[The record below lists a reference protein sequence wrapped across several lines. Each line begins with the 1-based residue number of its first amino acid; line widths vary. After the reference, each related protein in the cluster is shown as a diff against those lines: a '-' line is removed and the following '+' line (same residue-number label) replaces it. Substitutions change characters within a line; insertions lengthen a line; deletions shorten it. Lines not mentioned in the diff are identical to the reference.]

1 MLSRFFSGAANLL
14 TPKVEA
20 ALNAQ
25 IHAEL
30 TASLTYMAASNY
42 YDSKNL
48 TNIRDFMRKESN
60 EEKAHAEE
68 IIDYINKRNGNAI
81 VPSVSPAN
89 ITYEKHDLIFQQLL
103 AMEIETEKTLHE
115 AVKVAKAEGD
125 IATEVALQD
134 LVKNQIEAIDE
145 WDAKV
150 EEIDTFANMQ
160 GLIWHF
166 DKKLD

>member
-1 MLSRFFSGAANLL
+1 MMLSRLFSSASLL

-30 TASLTYMAASNY
+30 SASLTYMAASNY

-60 EEKAHAEE
+60 EEKQHAEY

-81 VPSVSPAN
+81 VPAVGPADIEYN
-89 ITYEKHDLIFQQLL
+89 KHDLIFQQLM
-103 AMEIETEKTLHE
+103 AMEIETEKTLHA
-115 AVKVAKAEGD
+115 AVKAAKEEGD
-125 IATEVALQD
+125 IATEVAMHKMVND
-134 LVKNQIEAIDE
+134 QIDAIDE
-145 WDAKV
+145 WDAFV